1 MALVQTEQPRKPK
14 LLRNPTP
21 SDATISEALRDMIR
35 YLGRSIRSDAERD
48 TIRQQC
54 MTALREH
61 TEAVDKRRRAK

>member
-1 MALVQTEQPRKPK
+1 MSIVQTEPIRKPK

-21 SDATISEALRDMIR
+21 SDATISETLRDMIR
-35 YLGRSIRSDAERD
+35 YLARSIRSDVERD

-61 TEAVDKRRRAK
+61 TEAVDKRRRSK